1 MQQLAYAGCPCMGA
15 QRESQLDRVTSWL
28 RSSWKRLIDTL
39 NQKGDP
45 L

>member
-1 MQQLAYAGCPCMGA
+1 MQYAVAGWPIAGCHT
-15 QRESQLDRVTSWL
+15 ESQLDRVTSWL

>member
-1 MQQLAYAGCPCMGA
+1 MQYAVAGWPIAGYQESLLDIITRRMRGA
-15 QRESQLDRVTSWL
+15 WRRF
-28 RSSWKRLIDTL
+28 IDIL